1 MALMEKASPTVL
13 LITAGLVLVGAACFA
28 FVWWVETLE
37 KREKERAHSYEPLK
51 PDEKFPDED

>member
-1 MALMEKASPTVL
+1 MALMERVTPTVL

-28 FVWWVETLE
+28 FVWWVQIIE
-37 KREKERAHSYEPLK
+37 KREADRAHSYEPLA